1 MPRLGAEPI
10 LVNVAANLRRVRHRR
25 GLTQEQLAE
34 QAGVDERYL
43 RRLEAATVNL
53 TVVQLGRLA
62 KALDV
67 PPGLLLRKA
76 QMPKRKPG
84 RPKKSRPRS
93 DS

>member
-1 MPRLGAEPI
+1 VPRLGAEPI

-62 KALDV
+62 KVLDV

-84 RPKKSRPRS
+84 RPKKRGPRS